1 MTNKRNKRSKA
12 NKKTEEG
19 QEGSATTTESLVG
32 DIAKEFADLGIDRS
46 LLLIKDIDFFFINI
60 YRINTKLS
68 NHYYLKVNKY
78 IISS

>member
-19 QEGSATTTESLVG
+19 QEGSATTTEGQSLVG

-46 LLLIKDIDFFFINI
+46 I
-60 YRINTKLS
+60 
-68 NHYYLKVNKY
+68 
-78 IISS
+78 